1 MGYTAMVLS
10 ETLHLVASFLP
21 FASSSALTMMMLVSS
36 VDVSTSNLGLLSS
49 CTIDSLHGACER
61 KESGSVFGAAEHKIH
76 TSWKQYIDSYQK
88 INGNKK
94 GVSLFR

>member
-10 ETLHLVASFLP
+10 KTLHLVAAFLP

-49 CTIDSLHGACER
+49 CTNR
-61 KESGSVFGAAEHKIH
+61 
-76 TSWKQYIDSYQK
+76 
-88 INGNKK
+88 
-94 GVSLFR
+94 

>member
-36 VDVSTSNLGLLSS
+36 VNVSHLIWDCYHHAL
-49 CTIDSLHGACER
+49 
-61 KESGSVFGAAEHKIH
+61 
-76 TSWKQYIDSYQK
+76 
-88 INGNKK
+88 
-94 GVSLFR
+94 